1 MSDENRGQARL
12 FDALTTKGTAFT
24 AEERHSLGLLG
35 LLPTVVKTLA
45 EQVDHCWHEFSTRR
59 DDLDKHIYL
68 RALQDRNET
77 LFYRVLRE
85 HIPETLPIVYTPTV
99 GEACQRFSEI
109 YRRPRGLFV
118 SYADRDCLDEVIR
131 NRPHRDVDVIVVT
144 DGQRILGL
152 GDQGI
157 GGMGIPIGKLS
168 LYTLIGGI
176 DPART
181 LPIVLDVGTDN
192 VELLD
197 DPQYLGWRHRRIDDD
212 DYYAFIDKFVAAVHE
227 QLPDVLLQ
235 WEDFATVHAQPI
247 LTSYRDKL
255 LTFNDDIQGTAAV
268 ALGAL
273 HGAAKVAGRP
283 LSQQQVV
290 MLGAGSAGIGVLEM
304 VRQEMVTEGLTEQAA
319 LERIWVV
326 DVMGLLTDDR
336 TDLTVAQRKFAQP
349 AGRVADWGL
358 PGAAQLAD
366 VVHHVDVGVLLGLS
380 TAAGAFTEDIVREM
394 AGKTDRPIIFPLSNP
409 TSRSEAHP
417 AELDHWTDGRALIA
431 TGSPFAPRAS
441 QRRRTT
447 DRPMQQR
454 LHLPR
459 DGAGRDRRASDPGDR
474 RDDAGRGGDAGR
486 RVARPLRPGP
496 TAASRL
502 ARRARRGDAHRPRR
516 RRPSRRGRRRP
527 QTQRRRTHPTDY
539 AGALGPGIPGAL
551 NLPSTRDRLVHLPVR
566 AQRDHLAVVVGL
578 VGEHTLGGGLVV
590 ARRDQDVP
598 DVGFLVAALVGVAE
612 DELDFGRGRDGLV
625 PEGRDRVAA
634 PVALALGVQR
644 RRPDGVFDDG
654 VVGEHRKPRFFVP
667 GDDRLARAP
676 AGLVGWVLSHR
687 RHSPASGRC
696 LLIATLCIVVG
707 AVTRFPSRACRS

>member
-24 AEERHSLGLLG
+24 ADERRRLGLLG

-45 EQVDHCWHEFSTRR
+45 EQVEHCWHEFSTRR

-77 LFYRVLRE
+77 LFYRLLSE

-212 DYYAFIDKFVAAVHE
+212 DYYAFIDKFVAAVQN

-235 WEDFATVHAQPI
+235 WEDFASVHAQPI

-268 ALGAL
+268 TLGAL

-283 LSQQQVV
+283 LSEQQVV
-290 MLGAGSAGIGVLEM
+290 MLGAGSAGIGVLDM
-304 VRQEMVTEGLTEQAA
+304 IRQEMVTEGLSEQAG

-326 DVMGLLTDDR
+326 DVVGLLTDDR
-336 TDLTVAQRKFAQP
+336 MDLSAAQRKFAQA

-358 PGAAQLAD
+358 SGAAQLSD

-394 AGKTDRPIIFPLSNP
+394 AGKTERPIIFPLSNP

-431 TGSPFAPRAS
+431 TGSPFAPV
-441 QRRRTT
+441 RRNGVE
-447 DRPMQQR
+447 RPITQCNNVYIFPAMG
-454 LHLPR
+454 L
-459 DGAGRDRRASDPGDR
+459 A
-474 RDDAGRGGDAGR
+474 
-486 RVARPLRPGP
+486 V
-496 TAASRL
+496 TAAQATRVT
-502 ARRARRGDAHRPRR
+502 DAMM
-516 RRPSRRGRRRP
+516 
-527 QTQRRRTHPTDY
+527 
-539 AGALGPGIPGAL
+539 
-551 NLPSTRDRLVHLPVR
+551 
-566 AQRDHLAVVVGL
+566 
-578 VGEHTLGGGLVV
+578 
-590 ARRDQDVP
+590 
-598 DVGFLVAALVGVAE
+598 
-612 DELDFGRGRDGLV
+612 
-625 PEGRDRVAA
+625 RVAA
-634 PVALALGVQR
+634 ATLGDGSPALSDPDQPLLPAWPDVPSVAMRIAQAVAAQAVA
-644 RRPDGVFDDG
+644 DGVAPKRSDDELTQRIAQ
-654 VVGEHRKPRFFVP
+654 VHW
-667 GDDRLARAP
+667 AP
-676 AGLVGWVLSHR
+676 EYLEL
-687 RHSPASGRC
+687 
-696 LLIATLCIVVG
+696 
-707 AVTRFPSRACRS
+707 

>member
-24 AEERHSLGLLG
+24 VDERRRLGLLG

-45 EQVDHCWHEFSTRR
+45 EQVEHCWHEFSTRR

-77 LFYRVLRE
+77 LFYRLLSE

-118 SYADRDCLDEVIR
+118 SYADRDRLDEVIG

-197 DPQYLGWRHRRIDDD
+197 DPLYLGWRHRRIDDD

-247 LTSYRDKL
+247 LTNYRDKL

-268 ALGAL
+268 TLGAL

-290 MLGAGSAGIGVLEM
+290 MLGAGSAGIGVLDM
-304 VRQEMVTEGLTEQAA
+304 IRQEMVTEGLSEQAA
-319 LERIWVV
+319 LDRIWVV
-326 DVMGLLTDDR
+326 DVVGLLTDDR
-336 TDLTVAQRKFAQP
+336 TDLTAAQRKFAQP

-358 PGAAQLAD
+358 AGAAQLAD

-394 AGKTDRPIIFPLSNP
+394 AGKTARPIIFPLSNP

-431 TGSPFAPRAS
+431 TGSPFAPV
-441 QRRRTT
+441 RRNGIE
-447 DRPMQQR
+447 RPIAQCNNVYIFPAMG
-454 LHLPR
+454 L
-459 DGAGRDRRASDPGDR
+459 A
-474 RDDAGRGGDAGR
+474 
-486 RVARPLRPGP
+486 V
-496 TAASRL
+496 TAAQATRV
-502 ARRARRGDAHRPRR
+502 
-516 RRPSRRGRRRP
+516 
-527 QTQRRRTHPTDY
+527 TD
-539 AGALGPGIPGAL
+539 
-551 NLPSTRDRLVHLPVR
+551 
-566 AQRDHLAVVVGL
+566 
-578 VGEHTLGGGLVV
+578 EMM
-590 ARRDQDVP
+590 
-598 DVGFLVAALVGVAE
+598 
-612 DELDFGRGRDGLV
+612 
-625 PEGRDRVAA
+625 RVAA
-634 PVALALGVQR
+634 ATLGDASPALLDPVQPLLPAWPDVPSVAMRIAHAVAVQAVA
-644 RRPDGVFDDG
+644 DGVAPKRSDDELTQRIAQ
-654 VVGEHRKPRFFVP
+654 VHWKPEYP
-667 GDDRLARAP
+667 EL
-676 AGLVGWVLSHR
+676 
-687 RHSPASGRC
+687 
-696 LLIATLCIVVG
+696 
-707 AVTRFPSRACRS
+707 

>member
-1 MSDENRGQARL
+1 MSDETRGQARL

-24 AEERHSLGLLG
+24 ADERRSLGLLG

-45 EQVDHCWHEFSTRR
+45 EQVEHCWHEFSTRR

-77 LFYRVLRE
+77 LFYRLLSE

-99 GEACQRFSEI
+99 GEACQRFGEI

-118 SYADRDCLDEVIR
+118 SYDDRDCLDEVIR
-131 NRPHRDVDVIVVT
+131 NRPHPEVDVIVVT

-192 VELLD
+192 IELLD
-197 DPQYLGWRHRRIDDD
+197 SPLYLGWRHRRLDDD
-212 DYYAFIDKFVAAVHE
+212 DYYAFIDKFVAAVRE

-235 WEDFATVHAQPI
+235 WEDFASAHAQPI
-247 LTSYRDKL
+247 LASYRDKL

-268 ALGAL
+268 TLGAL

-326 DVMGLLTDDR
+326 DVVGLLTDDR
-336 TDLTVAQRKFAQP
+336 SDLTEAQRKFAQP

-358 PGAAQLAD
+358 SGAAQLAD

-394 AGKTDRPIIFPLSNP
+394 AGKTERPIIFPLSNP

-431 TGSPFAPRAS
+431 TGSPFAPV
-441 QRRRTT
+441 QRNGVE
-447 DRPMQQR
+447 RPIAQCNNVYIFPAMG
-454 LHLPR
+454 L
-459 DGAGRDRRASDPGDR
+459 A
-474 RDDAGRGGDAGR
+474 
-486 RVARPLRPGP
+486 V
-496 TAASRL
+496 TAAQATRV
-502 ARRARRGDAHRPRR
+502 
-516 RRPSRRGRRRP
+516 
-527 QTQRRRTHPTDY
+527 TD
-539 AGALGPGIPGAL
+539 
-551 NLPSTRDRLVHLPVR
+551 
-566 AQRDHLAVVVGL
+566 
-578 VGEHTLGGGLVV
+578 EMM
-590 ARRDQDVP
+590 
-598 DVGFLVAALVGVAE
+598 
-612 DELDFGRGRDGLV
+612 
-625 PEGRDRVAA
+625 RVAA
-634 PVALALGVQR
+634 ATLGDASPALSDPDQPLLPAWSNVPAVAMRIAHAVAVQAVA
-644 RRPDGVFDDG
+644 DGVAPKRSNDELTQRITE
-654 VVGEHRKPRFFVP
+654 VHWTPEY
-667 GDDRLARAP
+667 RA
-676 AGLVGWVLSHR
+676 
-687 RHSPASGRC
+687 
-696 LLIATLCIVVG
+696 
-707 AVTRFPSRACRS
+707 